1 MPDLMLLRHAK
12 SDWKAGYGSD
22 RERPLNKRGVRS
34 ARAIGEFVACYQLVP
49 DLVLSSP
56 AVRTRT
62 TAELAAEAG
71 GWDSPIEF
79 VGKLYGADRGDVLQL
94 VRDTTGVERLMV
106 VGHEPTMSGVLEYL
120 TGHRI
125 RVTTA
130 TLAYMRFGYGSWSD
144 LSWGA
149 AQLELLIRPRLLLA

>member
-1 MPDLMLLRHAK
+1 MPDLILLRHAK
-12 SDWKAGYGSD
+12 SDWKAAYGTD
-22 RERPLNKRGVRS
+22 RDRPLNKRGIRS
-34 ARAIGEFVACYQLVP
+34 ARAVGEFVARYGLVP
-49 DLVLSSP
+49 ELVLASP

-71 GWDSPIEF
+71 GWTSCIE
-79 VGKLYGADRGDVLQL
+79 VVPGLYGADYGEVIQL
-94 VRDTTGVERLMV
+94 VREVTEVERLMV

-130 TLAYMRFGYGSWSD
+130 TLAYMRSGYGSWSD
-144 LSWGA
+144 LACGTA
-149 AQLELLIRPRLLLA
+149 RLELLVRPRLLLD

>member
-12 SDWKAGYGSD
+12 SDWTARYGAD
-22 RERPLNKRGVRS
+22 QNRPLNKRGVRS
-34 ARAIGEFVACYQLVP
+34 ARAVGEFVARYRLTP
-49 DLVLSSP
+49 ELVLASP

-71 GWDSPIEF
+71 GWSSAIE
-79 VGKLYGADRGDVLQL
+79 VVPKLYGAGPGDVLQL
-94 VRDTTGVERLMV
+94 VQEVTGVERLMV

-130 TLAYMRFGYGSWSD
+130 TLAYMRSRYVSWSD
-144 LSWGA
+144 LDHGTA
-149 AQLELLIRPRLLLA
+149 RLELLIRPRLLLD

>member
-1 MPDLMLLRHAK
+1 M
-12 SDWKAGYGSD
+12 
-22 RERPLNKRGVRS
+22 
-34 ARAIGEFVACYQLVP
+34 P
-49 DLVLSSP
+49 DLVLASP

-71 GWDSPIEF
+71 DWNSRIE
-79 VGKLYGADRGDVLQL
+79 VVPKLYGANYADVIQL
-94 VRDTTGVERLMV
+94 GRDVKGVERLMV

-130 TLAYMRFGYGSWSD
+130 TLAYMRFDYGSWSD
-144 LSWGA
+144 LACGTA
-149 AQLELLIRPRLLLA
+149 RLELLIRPRLLLD

>member
-12 SDWKAGYGSD
+12 SDWKAAYGTD
-22 RERPLNKRGVRS
+22 RDRPLNKRGIRS
-34 ARAIGEFVACYQLVP
+34 ARAVGEFVSRYRLMP
-49 DLVLSSP
+49 DLVLASP
-56 AVRTRT
+56 AVRTQT

-71 GWDSPIEF
+71 DWNSPIE
-79 VGKLYGADRGDVLQL
+79 VVPKLYGADYADVIQL
-94 VRDTTGVERLMV
+94 VRDVTGVERLMV

-144 LSWGA
+144 LGRGSA
-149 AQLELLIRPRLLLA
+149 RLELLIRPRLLLD

>member
-12 SDWKAGYGSD
+12 SDWRTGYGSD
-22 RERPLNKRGVRS
+22 IERPLNKRGVRS
-34 ARAIGEFVACYQLVP
+34 ARAIGDFVARHHLAP
-49 DLVLSSP
+49 NLVLASP

-71 GWDSPIEF
+71 EWDSPIQL
-79 VGKLYGADRGDVLQL
+79 VRKLYGADRGDVLQL
-94 VRDTTGVERLMV
+94 VRETTGAERLMV

-144 LSWGA
+144 LTRGA
-149 AQLELLIRPRLLLA
+149 ARLELLIRPRLLLD

>member
-12 SDWKAGYGSD
+12 SDWKARYGTD
-22 RERPLNKRGVRS
+22 QDRPLNKRGIRS
-34 ARAIGEFVACYQLVP
+34 ARAVGEFVARYGLTP
-49 DLVLSSP
+49 ELVLASP

-71 GWDSPIEF
+71 GWNSPIE
-79 VGKLYGADRGDVLQL
+79 VVPRLYGADHGDVLEL
-94 VRDTTGVERLMV
+94 VRVVTGVERLMV

-130 TLAYMRFGYGSWSD
+130 TLAYMRPGLGSWSD
-144 LSWGA
+144 LARGTA
-149 AQLELLIRPRLLLA
+149 RLDLLIRPRLLVD